1 MGALLILCVLF
12 FMKEKFNYVST
23 PTPVSVVLEV
33 ERFGY
38 VITSTP
44 VSFII
49 SIEGEI

>member
-1 MGALLILCVLF
+1 MGALLILCVF

-33 ERFGY
+33 KRFGY

-44 VSFII
+44 MSFII
-49 SIEGEI
+49 SIEGDI